1 MDLWIP
7 NNKNRLRTVLLGNV
21 PTSKNL
27 KKMLAMPLPKI
38 IEKMLDETHE
48 DLAKI
53 KDKYEE
59 LGVKVVSYPVTYYK
73 ENKVED
79 TINVRNGFLVVNN
92 EMFVTEKLD
101 YLKDFYSLIK
111 NVNMVPA
118 TGIYCPNIYLH
129 DDYAILDG
137 LDYNEFQ
144 YWRDLLSSKKKKIIT
159 AFNRGHSDGIYCNV
173 ADKIWLTNGNAL
185 NFKKY
190 WPHIPVMELSTT
202 NSSNVNDWHPVER
215 LFELRKTKGK
225 FLVNKASLDTSDI
238 KFVNDYLKNWV
249 GYCEET
255 LFDIN
260 MSIIDKN
267 NVMVISKNSLVYN
280 KLESLDIKVH
290 KVPFRHRFFWDG
302 GLHCITNDLVRE
314 NV

>member
-27 KKMLAMPLPKI
+27 KDILSRPIPKV

-59 LGVKVVSYPVTYYK
+59 LGVEVISYPVIRFK
-73 ENKVED
+73 ENLVEN
-79 TINVRNGFLVVNN
+79 TINVRNGFLVVDN

-101 YLKDFYSLIK
+101 YLEDFYSSIK
-111 NVNMVPA
+111 NLNIVPA
-118 TGIYCPNIYLH
+118 SGNYCPDIYLH

-137 LDYNEFQ
+137 LGKNRFQ
-144 YWRDLLSSKKKKIIT
+144 YWKDLLSSKKKKIIT
-159 AFNRGHSDGIYCNV
+159 AFNKGHSDGIYCNV
-173 ADKIWLTNGNAL
+173 ADKIWLTNGNVL

-190 WPHIPVMELSTT
+190 WPHIPVMELST
-202 NSSNVNDWHPVER
+202 NNGGDVNHWHPVEK
-215 LFELRKTKGK
+215 LYELRKTNGI
-225 FLVNKASLDTSDI
+225 FLINKASLTQSDI
-238 KFVNDYLKNWV
+238 EFVDDYLKNWV

-260 MSIIDKN
+260 MSIIDEN
-267 NVMVISKNSLVYN
+267 NVMAISKNSKVYDR
-280 KLESLDIKVH
+280 LESLNIQVH
-290 KVPFRHRFFWDG
+290 KVPFRHMMFWDG

-314 NV
+314 KC